1 MIRVAVNGIMGRM
14 GRLIAEKVREEE
26 DLELVA
32 GFDVLEGEIAGI
44 RVSSPAEY
52 GRVLSTTPVDVIVD
66 FSTPEASIKIA
77 EIASE
82 RGIPL
87 VIGTTGFSEDDLRK
101 IQEFSG
107 RIPVVLSPNF
117 ALGVNV
123 FWHLIEEIEKYL
135 GDWDKGIVEIHH
147 RHKTDAPSGTAKK
160 IAELSRASSVHSLRI
175 GDVVGDHI
183 VIYAGEGE
191 RIELIHR
198 AQSRMAFVSGALRAL
213 RWVAGRSPGLYDM
226 RDVLGL

>member
-147 RHKTDAPSGTAKK
+147 RHKKDAPSGTAKK

>member
-32 GFDVLEGEIAGI
+32 GFDVIEGEVAGI
-44 RVSSPAEY
+44 RVSNPSEAE
-52 GRVLSTTPVDVIVD
+52 RVLSTNPVDVIVD
-66 FSTPEASIKIA
+66 FSTPEASKRIT
-77 EIASE
+77 ELASE
-82 RGIPL
+82 KGIP
-87 VIGTTGFSEDDLRK
+87 VIIGTTGFSEEDLKRIEELSRK
-101 IQEFSG
+101 IP
-107 RIPVVLSPNF
+107 IIISPNF

-135 GDWDKGIVEIHH
+135 GEWDKGIVEIHH
-147 RHKTDAPSGTAKK
+147 RHKKDAPSGTAKK
-160 IAELSRASSVHSLRI
+160 IAELSRTSSVHSLRI

-213 RWVAGRSPGLYDM
+213 RWIVNRSPGLYDM